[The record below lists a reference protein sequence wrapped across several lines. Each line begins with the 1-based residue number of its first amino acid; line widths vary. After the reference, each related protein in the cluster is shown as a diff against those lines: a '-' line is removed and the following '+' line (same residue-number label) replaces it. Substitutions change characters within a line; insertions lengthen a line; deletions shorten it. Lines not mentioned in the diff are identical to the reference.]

1 MEKYLHP
8 HSPWRI
14 FFVSGLITV
23 ASILGVLFGYG
34 IEAMVLTLVLIA
46 VELAFSFDNAVVNAK
61 VLSKMSNFWQ
71 LMFLTIGAAV
81 AIFGMRLVFPII
93 LVAITAGLGW
103 SEVLDL
109 ALNHPVEYSHALHES
124 HVQLAS
130 FAGAFLM
137 MLALHFFV
145 DDSRDVY
152 WLEGVERR
160 IQKFSDWLPGI
171 ATGVLIVVAAFLP
184 MNHARN
190 ETLVA
195 GFIGVASYVLIHAF
209 TKYFGKLGSSN
220 RKNSAKLTGMAGF
233 LSFLYLQVLDTTF
246 SFDGVLGAFAIT
258 GDVILIAIGLGVGA
272 LWVRSLT
279 VFMVRRGTL
288 DTMLYIEHGAYYA
301 IGILAVLMLVSVL
314 VSVPDVIAGLAGVGV
329 ITASIIASRQA
340 LAAKH
345 GPRQG

>member
-14 FFVSGLITV
+14 FALSGLITV
-23 ASILGVLFGYG
+23 ASIVGVLLGYG
-34 IEAMVLTLVLIA
+34 PQAMVLTLILIA

-71 LMFLTIGAAV
+71 VMFLTIGAAV

-93 LVAITAGLGW
+93 LVAITAGLSW
-103 SEVLDL
+103 SEVLNL
-109 ALNHPVEYSHALHES
+109 ALNEPELYSEKLHES
-124 HVQLAS
+124 HIQLAA

-145 DDSRDVY
+145 DDERKVY
-152 WLEGVERR
+152 WLEQLERPVQR
-160 IQKFSDWLPGI
+160 WSDWLPGI
-171 ATGVLIVVAAFLP
+171 ITTTLVVVAAALP
-184 MNHARN
+184 FNHEPK

-195 GFIGVASYVLIHAF
+195 GLIGIVLYAAIHAF
-209 TKYFGKLGSSN
+209 SKRFSRLGGS
-220 RKNSAKLTGMAGF
+220 KHTTAKLTGMAGF
-233 LSFLYLQVLDTTF
+233 VSFLYLQVLDSTF
-246 SFDGVLGAFAIT
+246 SFDGVLGAFAVT

-288 DTMLYIEHGAYYA
+288 DTMLYVEHGAYYA
-301 IGILAVLMLVSVL
+301 IGILASLMLLSIFVD
-314 VSVPDVIAGLAGVGV
+314 VPDLIAGLAGVGV

-340 LAAKH
+340 LAAK
-345 GPRQG
+345 RVAKQ